1 MARIVVGYDGSHT
14 AERALRW
21 AVDEAHLRD
30 AEIDLVIVTAHSSR
44 FDAMTTSKSRE
55 ELEEAAAHVLG
66 QLLEEVVLEKVDTS
80 GLTVHRSVRVGSAAE
95 ELCEAAVGADLLV
108 IGARGHGGFKG
119 LLLGSA
125 AQQVVAHSPCPIVV
139 VVPEDR

>member
-1 MARIVVGYDGSHT
+1 MARIVVGYDGSQT
-14 AERALRW
+14 SERALRW
-21 AVDEAHLRD
+21 AVDEANLRD
-30 AEIDLVIVTAHSSR
+30 AELDLIMVTGHASR

-55 ELEEAAAHVLG
+55 ELEEAAVHVLG
-66 QLLEEVVLEKVDTS
+66 QLLEEVVLEKVDTG
-80 GLTVHRSVRVGSAAE
+80 GLTVHRTVRLGSAAE
-95 ELCEAAVGADLLV
+95 ELCAAADGADLLV

-139 VVPEDR
+139 VVPEER